1 MRHHRPIGARRRTK
15 TRIAGFLCVP
25 QARPDM
31 WRCAWRA
38 ACFTCYCL
46 FWLSHRRAKTLSH
59 MRVFLSTSA
68 RRVSNQPSVFFF
80 CIRASRPLQLGVLCL
95 SRPPVF
101 SCILFLTFRLLL
113 SFRCR
118 RNRIPAARLC
128 SFALRSRYAETRYSQ
143 KVPHYTHC

>member
-68 RRVSNQPSVFFF
+68 RRVSNQPSVFFSAYAHLVLSSWGCF
-80 CIRASRPLQLGVLCL
+80 VSVGRRYFHALCFSRF
-95 SRPPVF
+95 VF
-101 SCILFLTFRLLL
+101 SCLF
-113 SFRCR
+113 
-118 RNRIPAARLC
+118 AAG
-128 SFALRSRYAETRYSQ
+128 ETGFQQHVSAASL
-143 KVPHYTHC
+143 